1 MSGNMPVVS
10 IDITFFWQMINF
22 IVLLFIFNRYF
33 RKPLAKIM
41 KERKDK
47 IEAEF
52 FEAQKDKY
60 TAEILRKNVEEELAN
75 SKKTAVKLI
84 KDAERKALEESSK
97 IISEAKANK
106 EKIIKTTEYEVIKLK
121 ANAEKKLNMEVKKLA
136 TELAEKLIK
145 EKIDSKQETS
155 LIDNFIAEVGEDK

>member
-1 MSGNMPVVS
+1 MTGNMPVVS

-33 RKPLAKIM
+33 RKPLAKII

-60 TAEILRKNVEEELAN
+60 TAEILRKKVEEELSN
-75 SKKTAVKLI
+75 SKKTAVELI
-84 KDAERKALEESSK
+84 KNAERKALEESDKIVSK
-97 IISEAKANK
+97 
-106 EKIIKTTEYEVIKLK
+106 KLK
-121 ANAEKKLNMEVKKLA
+121 ENAQKELNLEVKKLA

-145 EKIDSKQETS
+145 EKIDSERETS
-155 LIDNFIAEVGEDK
+155 LIDNFIAEVGEDI

>member
-1 MSGNMPVVS
+1 MTGNMPVVS
-10 IDITFFWQMINF
+10 IDVTFFWQMINF

-33 RKPLAKIM
+33 RKPLAKII

-60 TAEILRKNVEEELAN
+60 TAEILRKKVEEELSN
-75 SKKTAVKLI
+75 SKKTAVELI
-84 KDAERKALEESSK
+84 KNAERKALEESDK
-97 IISEAKANK
+97 IVSEAKENR
-106 EKIIKTTEYEVIKLK
+106 EKIIKTTEYEVKKLK
-121 ANAEKKLNMEVKKLA
+121 ENAQKELNLEVKKLA

-145 EKIDSKQETS
+145 EKIDSEQETS
-155 LIDNFIAEVGEDK
+155 LIDNFIAEVGEDI

>member
-33 RKPLAKIM
+33 RKPLAKII
-41 KERKDK
+41 KERKNK

-52 FEAQKDKY
+52 FEVQKEKY
-60 TAEILRKNVEEELAN
+60 TAEILRRQVEKELSD
-75 SKKTAVKLI
+75 SKKTAVELI
-84 KDAERKALEESSK
+84 KNAERKAHDESEK
-97 IISEAKANK
+97 ILSEAKERR
-106 EKIIKTTEYEVIKLK
+106 EKILKTTEYEVSKIKEDAQK
-121 ANAEKKLNMEVKKLA
+121 DLNIEVKKLA

-145 EKIDSKQETS
+145 EKIDVKQETS
-155 LIDNFIAEVGEDK
+155 LIDNFITGVGEDE